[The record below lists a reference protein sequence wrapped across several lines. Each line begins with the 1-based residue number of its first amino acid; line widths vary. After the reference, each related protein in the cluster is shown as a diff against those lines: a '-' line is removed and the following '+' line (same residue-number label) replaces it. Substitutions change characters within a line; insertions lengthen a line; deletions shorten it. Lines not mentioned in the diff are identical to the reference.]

1 MKYTVVVAE
10 DEELLLNNLVQKIQK
25 ADPDFQVTGT
35 AQTGEQ
41 AFALVEKLTPDLVIT
56 DIRMPV
62 MDGMAL
68 LTKVRSQ
75 FPFTKFIIT
84 SGFSDFEYA
93 KKAITLKVSDYL
105 LKPVDPDELHDA
117 LQKIKHE
124 FQIAKK
130 DYEAVF
136 NAGTAS
142 MTPSQIASVLRDFI
156 IKNYS
161 DDINLNLIA
170 DNMNYSPGYLT
181 KIFCQAYDCTPTKYL
196 TNLRMHHAQKL
207 LLNEPFAFLS
217 VRSERCAV
225 TMTRDIS
232 AVSSRNIPARA
243 RWNIAMKK
251 RKPSNDDFLIR
262 NIFHTIKASLSFF
275 YSQFTFLVIPDQFC
289 GCVCTLLK
297 VIVISLIF
305 IKSKFCICSRVNHQ
319 FHRSFRFLRCISKS
333 VCNRKNA
340 SCLLQRSA
348 SGRSAHLPL
357 HTDRLH
363 ISCRSS
369 NHTSQPPGGDNIPI
383 FFTVKFC
390 TFRAVVHWLC
400 NCTDQK

>member
-1 MKYTVVVAE
+1 MNYTVIVAE
-10 DEELLLNNLVQKIQK
+10 DEELLLNNLVSKVGK
-25 ADPDFQVTGT
+25 ADPDFQVVGT
-35 AQTGEQ
+35 AQTGDQ
-41 AFALVEKLTPDLVIT
+41 ALSLVEKLHPDLIIT

-62 MDGMAL
+62 MDGIAL

-207 LLNEPFAFLS
+207 LLNEPSLS
-217 VRSERCAV
+217 VRQIGEMCGYHDQGYFSRIFKKHTGKSPLEY
-225 TMTRDIS
+225 RDEKEE
-232 AVSSRNIPARA
+232 A
-243 RWNIAMKK
+243 
-251 RKPSNDDFLIR
+251 
-262 NIFHTIKASLSFF
+262 IK
-275 YSQFTFLVIPDQFC
+275 
-289 GCVCTLLK
+289 
-297 VIVISLIF
+297 
-305 IKSKFCICSRVNHQ
+305 
-319 FHRSFRFLRCISKS
+319 
-333 VCNRKNA
+333 
-340 SCLLQRSA
+340 
-348 SGRSAHLPL
+348 
-357 HTDRLH
+357 
-363 ISCRSS
+363 
-369 NHTSQPPGGDNIPI
+369 
-383 FFTVKFC
+383 
-390 TFRAVVHWLC
+390 
-400 NCTDQK
+400 